1 MAKDPYAEGMVKDGT
16 PADYLDEEN
25 GDKKKKMIP
34 LPRPRPDF
42 VNRAKKA
49 DKLII
54 IKKADGGMIDGA
66 AIRGKTKGTM
76 C

>member
-1 MAKDPYAEGMVKDGT
+1 MANDPYAEGTVKGGP
-16 PADYLDEEN
+16 PADYLDEEM
-25 GDKKKKMIP
+25 GKKKKKMVP

-42 VNRAKKA
+42 VNRDKKA
-49 DKLII
+49 DKIVI